1 MQRKPQICVNIPK
14 REIRHKSN
22 WLAFQEKQ
30 NEKLGKSIF
39 RGGHTG
45 LILEIPFGTLESGGW
60 LCVEKVRKKF
70 EYLPFEEK

>member
-1 MQRKPQICVNIPK
+1 MSKHSK
-14 REIRHKSN
+14 TGEIKHKSN
-22 WLAFQEKQ
+22 WLAIAEIFQEKQ

-45 LILEIPFGTLESGGW
+45 LILEIPYGTLESGGW

-70 EYLPFEEK
+70 GYLPFEEK

>member
-30 NEKLGKSIF
+30 NEKLGKSIY

-45 LILEIPFGTLESGGW
+45 LILEIPYGTLESGGW
-60 LCVEKVRKKF
+60 FCVEKVRKF
-70 EYLPFEEK
+70 FGYLPFKEK